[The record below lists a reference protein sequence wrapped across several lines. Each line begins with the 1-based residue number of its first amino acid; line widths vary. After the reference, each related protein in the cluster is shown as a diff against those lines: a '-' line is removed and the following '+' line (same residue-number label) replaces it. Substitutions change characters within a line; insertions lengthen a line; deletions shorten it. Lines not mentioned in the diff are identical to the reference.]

1 VYTLYRDEKD
11 VPMAGDKT
19 YNVREARAKLPQLI
33 DAVLRGEHVVLRRA
47 TDGAEIELIP
57 HARKREPGRYMG
69 RIAFAPDAF
78 APMGEADLAEWE
90 DG

>member
-1 VYTLYRDEKD
+1 
-11 VPMAGDKT
+11 MAGEKT

-57 HARKREPGRYMG
+57 HLRAREPGRYKG

-78 APMGEADLAEWE
+78 APMGEDELAEWE

>member
-1 VYTLYRDEKD
+1 
-11 VPMAGDKT
+11 MADDKT
-19 YNVREARAKLPQLI
+19 YNVREARANLPRLI

-57 HARKREPGRYMG
+57 HVRKREPGRHKG
-69 RIAFAPDAF
+69 QIAFAPDAF
-78 APMGEADLAEWE
+78 APMGKDDLAERE

>member
-1 VYTLYRDEKD
+1 MTDN
-11 VPMAGDKT
+11 KT
-19 YNVREARAKLPQLI
+19 YNVREARANLPQLI

-57 HARKREPGRYMG
+57 HVRKREPGRYKG
-69 RIAFAPDAF
+69 QIAFAPDAF
-78 APMGEADLAEWE
+78 APMGKAELAEWE